1 MLQFI
6 KQHPNTQFLDED
18 LKRAIDLQL
27 GQMEKKQ
34 IKKNITEKSQDPV
47 DNLGNQIVPTVF
59 RRKQSP

>member
-34 IKKNITEKSQDPV
+34 IKKISLK
-47 DNLGNQIVPTVF
+47 NLKILLIILVI
-59 RRKQSP
+59 R